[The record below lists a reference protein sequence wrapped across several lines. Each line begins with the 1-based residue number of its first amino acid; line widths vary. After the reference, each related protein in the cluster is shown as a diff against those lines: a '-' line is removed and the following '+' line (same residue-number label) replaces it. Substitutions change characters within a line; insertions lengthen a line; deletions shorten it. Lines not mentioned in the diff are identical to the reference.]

1 MVDTTAASSGPAS
14 GGQTVEHQATPDQSA
29 NHANTTGSPTGH
41 QFNAPGTPA
50 AQQPNASG
58 ASTAQQSDALSQN
71 PGQTLSPPVTAGAV
85 NAGTL
90 LAPPQTNPA
99 LFGEGLMS
107 SPFSSMVVPTVLG
120 VLIFF
125 SIITWAVL
133 LIKSVQ
139 FIRFRRQNKRF
150 ASRFWESG
158 ELAEG
163 WAVAQKSRGSLS
175 RLANI
180 GVDVLS
186 GNDISAHR
194 RELAKKINRGER
206 MERSLRQQ
214 IQTERRSL
222 ESGLTILAS
231 IGSTAPFIG
240 LFGTVWGIMEAL
252 IRIGASGEAG
262 LGSVAGPIGHALI
275 ATGIGIAAAVPAVL
289 VYNYFIRNLKL
300 ATGDMES
307 FAEEFYSLAQ
317 ETGFYLDGQDGW
329 SI

>member
-1 MVDTTAASSGPAS
+1 MVVTTAAYSGTVIN
-14 GGQTVEHQATPDQSA
+14 GQTVQHQAKPDQPA
-29 NHANTTGSPTGH
+29 NDANTTGTATG
-41 QFNAPGTPA
+41 QQSNAG
-50 AQQPNASG
+50 G
-58 ASTAQQSDALSQN
+58 APMGQQSDAMSQH
-71 PGQTLSPPVTAGAV
+71 PGQTLSSPVPGDAV

-90 LAPPQTNPA
+90 VAPQANPA

-107 SPFSSMVVPTVLG
+107 SPFSSMVVPAVLG

-125 SIITWAVL
+125 SVITWAVL

-139 FIRFRRQNKRF
+139 FIRFRRQNKHF
-150 ASRFWESG
+150 VHRFWDSG

-180 GVDVLS
+180 GAGVLS

-262 LGSVAGPIGHALI
+262 LDSVAGPIGHALI

-317 ETGFYLDGQDGW
+317 ENGFYLDGQDGW